1 MEKIL
6 EYLVE
11 KYQPE
16 GMIVY
21 GSFADGS
28 YNENSDFDVLVIASG
43 EKRHDAS
50 VVDGTVLDAF
60 VYPPE
65 TFAGAFDPA
74 DFVQIFDGKIVLDSK
89 GVAAKMKARV
99 LAYLDALPMKAMDE
113 VRQDVAWCRKMQ
125 SRTLRGDAEGFL
137 PLALVIDG
145 KPSYLLRRT
154 ALALFRAEEGAAAD
168 AAGAAGALCGIQD
181 GFGGLHAVCAVGLAG
196 LSGGKHG
203 QLSHALSFFLQFC
216 IQCVILNIP
225 SKIRRNLHEA
235 DYRNRPG

>member
-113 VRQDVAWCRKMQ
+113 VWQDVAWCRKMQ
-125 SRTLRGDAEGFL
+125 SRTLRGDAEGF
-137 PLALVIDG
+137 
-145 KPSYLLRRT
+145 YRWHWLLT
-154 ALALFRAEEGAAAD
+154 
-168 AAGAAGALCGIQD
+168 
-181 GFGGLHAVCAVGLAG
+181 
-196 LSGGKHG
+196 
-203 QLSHALSFFLQFC
+203 
-216 IQCVILNIP
+216 
-225 SKIRRNLHEA
+225 
-235 DYRNRPG
+235 

>member
-89 GVAAKMKARV
+89 GVAAKLKARV

-125 SRTLRGDAEGFL
+125 SRTLRGDAEGFYRWHWL
-137 PLALVIDG
+137 LTESLLIYCDARRWHYFGPKKALRQMQRERPG
-145 KPSYLLRRT
+145 HYAAYRT
-154 ALALFRAEEGAAAD
+154 ALEDFTQSA
-168 AAGAAGALCGIQD
+168 
-181 GFGGLHAVCAVGLAG
+181 
-196 LSGGKHG
+196 LSGW
-203 QLSHALSFFLQFC
+203 LDCLEESMDS
-216 IQCVILNIP
+216 
-225 SKIRRNLHEA
+225 
-235 DYRNRPG
+235 

>member
-11 KYQPE
+11 KYQSE

-60 VYPPE
+60 VYPPD

-89 GVAAKMKARV
+89 GVAAKLKARV

-125 SRTLRGDAEGFL
+125 SRTLRGDAEGFYRWHWL
-137 PLALVIDG
+137 LTESLLIYCDARRWHYFGPKKALRQMQREQPEHYAAYR
-145 KPSYLLRRT
+145 K
-154 ALALFRAEEGAAAD
+154 ALEDFTQSA
-168 AAGAAGALCGIQD
+168 
-181 GFGGLHAVCAVGLAG
+181 
-196 LSGGKHG
+196 LSGW
-203 QLSHALSFFLQFC
+203 LDCLEESMDS
-216 IQCVILNIP
+216 
-225 SKIRRNLHEA
+225 
-235 DYRNRPG
+235 

>member
-1 MEKIL
+1 M
-6 EYLVE
+6 
-11 KYQPE
+11 
-16 GMIVY
+16 Y

-113 VRQDVAWCRKMQ
+113 VGGGGGGRGRMWRGAGRCRAAPCAGTRRAFTAGIGHRRKAFLFIATHGAGTVSGRRSARQMQ
-125 SRTLRGDAEGFL
+125 RGASLR
-137 PLALVIDG
+137 
-145 KPSYLLRRT
+145 
-154 ALALFRAEEGAAAD
+154 
-168 AAGAAGALCGIQD
+168 ALCGIQD

-225 SKIRRNLHEA
+225 SKRRRNLHEA

>member
-6 EYLVE
+6 EYLME

-21 GSFADGS
+21 GSFVDGS

-89 GVAAKMKARV
+89 GVAAKLRARV
-99 LAYLDALPMKAMDE
+99 LAYLDALPMKSMDE

-125 SRTLRGDAEGFL
+125 SRTLRGDAEGFYRWHWL
-137 PLALVIDG
+137 LTESLLIYCDARRWRYFGPKKALRQMQREHPGHFVA
-145 KPSYLLRRT
+145 YRT
-154 ALALFRAEEGAAAD
+154 ALEDFTQSA
-168 AAGAAGALCGIQD
+168 
-181 GFGGLHAVCAVGLAG
+181 
-196 LSGGKHG
+196 LSGW
-203 QLSHALSFFLQFC
+203 LDCLEESMDS
-216 IQCVILNIP
+216 
-225 SKIRRNLHEA
+225 
-235 DYRNRPG
+235 

>member
-89 GVAAKMKARV
+89 GVAAKLRARV

-125 SRTLRGDAEGFL
+125 SRTLRGDAEGFFRWHWL
-137 PLALVIDG
+137 LTESLLIYCDARRWHYFGPKKALRQMQREQPG
-145 KPSYLLRRT
+145 HYAAYRT
-154 ALALFRAEEGAAAD
+154 ALEDFTQSA
-168 AAGAAGALCGIQD
+168 
-181 GFGGLHAVCAVGLAG
+181 
-196 LSGGKHG
+196 LSGW
-203 QLSHALSFFLQFC
+203 LDCLEESMDS
-216 IQCVILNIP
+216 
-225 SKIRRNLHEA
+225 
-235 DYRNRPG
+235 